1 MCSNVHGLS
10 SGFGAWR
17 CISWWGWGQI
27 NAYIGHICFFLRYLT
42 THTQDAPPTNRWLN
56 PLSGKN
62 LQRLQT
68 LEGWRPK
75 CSIPN
80 PSYYTNY
87 CAPHLILT
95 CGVSHMPLWVI
106 VLLNSSSQAVM
117 GPNLKFNIYKLWN
130 GNRIHMH
137 DCFFLRLILRSNL
150 TMHCSRSLPK
160 KARHT
165 KYHKFCIF
173 FFCQTSPAI
182 TCSSTFG
189 LGQASAACFA
199 ETILKQFRDGQ
210 VIDGTT
216 GEGIHMLNC

>member
-1 MCSNVHGLS
+1 MDHLRNWYQKMLFHLLKPKPYTYASLIFNPTGPSGTLSRWGRHWDGWDRFARAWLWSSQLLREKQSGQIIYIYSIICINLMCSNVHGLS

-27 NAYIGHICFFLRYLT
+27 NAYIGHICFFRYST

-95 CGVSHMPLWVI
+95 CGVSRMPLWVI

-117 GPNLKFNIYKLWN
+117 GPNLKFNIYKLCMKWKPYT
-130 GNRIHMH
+130 HAWL
-137 DCFFLRLILRSNL
+137 FFYVLS
-150 TMHCSRSLPK
+150 
-160 KARHT
+160 
-165 KYHKFCIF
+165 
-173 FFCQTSPAI
+173 
-182 TCSSTFG
+182 
-189 LGQASAACFA
+189 
-199 ETILKQFRDGQ
+199 
-210 VIDGTT
+210 
-216 GEGIHMLNC
+216 